1 MPLIKS
7 KSKPAFKQNVRT
19 LMGEVGKSPHVQ
31 SRAQALAIAYS
42 TARRAKKKDGGKVIK
57 GGAIDRLPE
66 DRLSSNIEDRRGERQ
81 GSWREERRQAIQDQ
95 ADAADMRNALIF
107 GAKSGRTFSRAAY
120 ADGGEVSEDPF
131 ERAAMRLRQSVRP
144 EEGRRE
150 GLATQVPV
158 RIGEDIGR
166 AAQRLSSLP
175 QRAMTSAANYERTGE
190 YDPAPIVEAA
200 GMVVGSPLTPRGALG
215 SSAKL
220 PPNKTPRSAASAV
233 EESSFKRG
241 ADDAIS
247 GRVATSLAE
256 GPVGDAYKRG
266 VASIDA
272 ALAHARYGDL
282 AKLPSRMP
290 IEGEVLSPSTAVAAR
305 PKSFD
310 WTPALLDVGY
320 HPLQLRN
327 MTAQQI
333 EAAGRKVVETRL
345 GPMLPAL
352 KELGY
357 TPQELINMNPAEA
370 YKAIK
375 GKIISGTTEKAGGG
389 GVKIAAQTT
398 TAPWYQ
404 RSALRNMT
412 RGAGGVFRMPGVAAL
427 RKQYALGGMPTEDRL
442 AGSGPGRTD
451 NKPINVKS
459 GSYIIPADIVSGLG
473 QGNTLAGK
481 EKIGKMFSGAKV
493 NRYGGGKFRMPG
505 VPGMRRGQFAYGGVP
520 KTVPIIAADGEHE
533 VQPHEAEQFRYGGK
547 QGHDALD
554 AWVLDQRKKNIKDLR
569 RLKPPRKN

>member
-42 TARRAKKKDGGKVIK
+42 TARRAKKAEGGKIIK

-81 GSWREERRQAIQDQ
+81 GSWREERRQALQDQ

-107 GAKSGRTFSRAAY
+107 GAKSGRTFSR
-120 ADGGEVSEDPF
+120 
-131 ERAAMRLRQSVRP
+131 
-144 EEGRRE
+144 
-150 GLATQVPV
+150 
-158 RIGEDIGR
+158 
-166 AAQRLSSLP
+166 
-175 QRAMTSAANYERTGE
+175 
-190 YDPAPIVEAA
+190 
-200 GMVVGSPLTPRGALG
+200 
-215 SSAKL
+215 
-220 PPNKTPRSAASAV
+220 
-233 EESSFKRG
+233 
-241 ADDAIS
+241 
-247 GRVATSLAE
+247 
-256 GPVGDAYKRG
+256 
-266 VASIDA
+266 
-272 ALAHARYGDL
+272 LAH
-282 AKLPSRMP
+282 
-290 IEGEVLSPSTAVAAR
+290 
-305 PKSFD
+305 
-310 WTPALLDVGY
+310 
-320 HPLQLRN
+320 
-327 MTAQQI
+327 
-333 EAAGRKVVETRL
+333 
-345 GPMLPAL
+345 
-352 KELGY
+352 
-357 TPQELINMNPAEA
+357 
-370 YKAIK
+370 
-375 GKIISGTTEKAGGG
+375 AGGG

-427 RKQYALGGMPTEDRL
+427 RKQYALGGMPAEDRL

-505 VPGMRRGQFAYGGVP
+505 VPGMRRGQFAEGGSP

-533 VQPHEAEQFRYGGK
+533 LQPHEVEWFGNGDMKR
-547 QGHDALD
+547 GHDALD
-554 AWVLDQRKKNIKDLR
+554 AWVLAQRKKNIKDLR